1 MGRAAPRWARISR
14 AAHARQQN
22 NCACRRSARPSVQG
36 RVRRDE
42 TQTRAQTRVAGTKNT
57 ALFDIVELGK
67 VREAGIALVS
77 RPSEHQRAK
86 SRDLGATRQNR
97 WTASSRV
104 ALVSRLSFRS
114 RKRSLHSAGTRDRG
128 TRLICLE
135 RGRGKSASFVAMA
148 LL

>member
-1 MGRAAPRWARISR
+1 MRL
-14 AAHARQQN
+14 
-22 NCACRRSARPSVQG
+22 SALRPSLIGEGCEGIKDQPG
-36 RVRRDE
+36 R
-42 TQTRAQTRVAGTKNT
+42 TRAAGTKNT
-57 ALFDIVELGK
+57 ALFDIVELRK

-135 RGRGKSASFVAMA
+135 GGRGKSASFVAMA